1 METPSGRRLSPQEA
15 REALAQLAE
24 DEDAVRYPPIP
35 RWFFLVGAA
44 VVAGVALAQMLPP
57 RTAGLVVLPLV
68 VVMGLLAHRYW
79 FNADGVSGASV
90 KLGDMAGYLTVVL
103 GTFAVGWLVEATTDA
118 WWIWIPCAAVTATA
132 VLVTGQRY
140 VREFG
145 HAR

>member
-1 METPSGRRLSPQEA
+1 METPSGRRPSPQEA

-57 RTAGLVVLPLV
+57 KTAGLVVLPLV

-103 GTFAVGWLVEATTDA
+103 GTFAVGWLVEAATDA

-132 VLVTGQRY
+132 VLVTGERY